1 MNLSILKEV
10 KVVIS
15 NNNNDDN
22 NNNNNNEEDD
32 LYQTSVYEAGCLNEI
47 RISNLIKTEFFS
59 EEEECAVVPFYFVV
73 EHEFIMLKD
82 LNLNIVSTPIKYVL
96 LRYNLN
102 ISNYQ
107 PLSDYL
113 ATVEYPS
120 RFLSTMLDIYSQLLN
135 SLLELEKMNICFFR
149 VSADNIL
156 INQNSNTVV
165 LSDFKNS
172 LQDSKEASVQDSKE
186 ASVQGSDD
194 TDGDFV
200 RILENTTCYT
210 YKPIEIHVVH
220 YLLKVN
226 GAPLSYSSIDEIS
239 TYFVE
244 KMEFLNHFDQ
254 EYKAKYYHK
263 CVQHLKMKYLNKP
276 KDHII
281 NEIRRETL
289 KTWDNFA
296 LSILF
301 LHIFEI
307 MIQVFSLNNT
317 IINEIVLILKQNLD
331 PVPNQRHSL
340 FYTMNAIGKLLLKSQ
355 DWSFLRLIPKSK
367 MKKLYERIVN

>member
-10 KVVIS
+10 KVVKTS
-15 NNNNDDN
+15 NHNNNSNSN
-22 NNNNNNEEDD
+22 EDD
-32 LYQTSVYEAGCLNEI
+32 FYQTCVYDAGCLNEI

-59 EEEECAVVPFYFVV
+59 ELPFPFYFVV
-73 EHEFIMLKD
+73 DHTFIMLKD
-82 LNLNIVSTPIKYVL
+82 LNLNIVSTPVKYVL

-113 ATVEYPS
+113 ATVEYPH

-135 SLLELEKMNICFFR
+135 TLLEMEKMNICFFR
-149 VSADNIL
+149 VSADDIF
-156 INQNSNTVV
+156 IDQHSITVI

-172 LQDSKEASVQDSKE
+172 LQDSKEANVQDSKE
-186 ASVQGSDD
+186 ANVQDSDD
-194 TDGDFV
+194 ADGDLI
-200 RILENTTCYT
+200 RILENTTSYT
-210 YKPIEIHVVH
+210 YKPIEIHVIH
-220 YLLKVN
+220 YLLNVN
-226 GAPLSYSSIDEIS
+226 GSPLSYSSIDEIS
-239 TYFVE
+239 TYFTE
-244 KMEFLNHFDQ
+244 KMEFLNHFDK
-254 EYKAKYYHK
+254 EYKTKYYHA
-263 CVQHLKMKYLNKP
+263 CVQELKSKYLNKP
-276 KDHII
+276 RNYII
-281 NEIRRETL
+281 SKIRRETR

-301 LHIFEI
+301 LHIFEN

-317 IINEIVLILKQNLD
+317 IINELVLIIKQNLD
-331 PVPNQRHSL
+331 PVPSQRHTL
-340 FYTMNAIGKLLLKSQ
+340 FYTLNAVGTLLLKTQ

>member
-10 KVVIS
+10 KVVANNVVNHNHNS
-15 NNNNDDN
+15 N
-22 NNNNNNEEDD
+22 EDD
-32 LYQTSVYEAGCLNEI
+32 FYQTCVYDAGCLNEI

-59 EEEECAVVPFYFVV
+59 ELPNPFYFVV
-73 EHEFIMLKD
+73 DHQFIGLKD

-96 LRYNLN
+96 LRYHLN
-102 ISNYQ
+102 ISKYQ
-107 PLSDYL
+107 PLSEYL
-113 ATVEYPS
+113 ATVEYPH

-149 VSADNIL
+149 VSADNIF
-156 INQNSNTVV
+156 IDQNSTTVI

-172 LQDSKEASVQDSKE
+172 FLDSE
-186 ASVQGSDD
+186 D
-194 TDGDFV
+194 TDESNRDFI

-226 GAPLSYSSIDEIS
+226 DAPLSYSSIDEIS
-239 TYFVE
+239 TYFAE
-244 KMEFLNHFDQ
+244 KMEFLNHFDK
-254 EYKAKYYHK
+254 EYKTKYYHE
-263 CVQHLKMKYLNKP
+263 CVRELKSKYLNKP
-276 KDHII
+276 KDYII
-281 NEIRRETL
+281 NEIRRETH

-301 LHIFEI
+301 LHIFEN

-317 IINEIVLILKQNLD
+317 IINELVSILKQNLD
-331 PVPNQRHSL
+331 PVPIQRHTLS
-340 FYTMNAIGKLLLKSQ
+340 YTVDAVGKLLLKAQ
-355 DWSFLRLIPKSK
+355 DWGFLRLLPKSK
-367 MKKLYERIVN
+367 TKKLYERIVS

>member
-10 KVVIS
+10 KVVKTS
-15 NNNNDDN
+15 NHNNNSNSN
-22 NNNNNNEEDD
+22 EDD
-32 LYQTSVYEAGCLNEI
+32 FYQTCVYDAGCLNEI

-59 EEEECAVVPFYFVV
+59 ELPFPFYFVMD
-73 EHEFIMLKD
+73 HKFIMLKD

-102 ISNYQ
+102 LSKYQ
-107 PLSDYL
+107 PLSEYL
-113 ATVEYPS
+113 ATVEYPY

-135 SLLELEKMNICFFR
+135 SLLEMEKMNICFFC
-149 VSADNIL
+149 VSADNIF
-156 INQNSNTVV
+156 IDQNSTTVV
-165 LSDFKNS
+165 LSDFKQS

-186 ASVQGSDD
+186 ASVQDSDNVVD
-194 TDGDFV
+194 ENFI

-210 YKPIEIHVVH
+210 YKPIEIHVIH

-239 TYFVE
+239 TYFAE
-244 KMEFLNHFDQ
+244 KMEFLNHFDK
-254 EYKAKYYHK
+254 EYKTKYYHE
-263 CVQHLKMKYLNKP
+263 CVRDLKSKYLNKS
-276 KDHII
+276 KDLII
-281 NEIRRETL
+281 SEIRRETR

-301 LHIFEI
+301 LHIFEN

-317 IINEIVLILKQNLD
+317 IINELVLILKENLD
-331 PVPNQRHSL
+331 PVPTKRHSL
-340 FYTMNAIGKLLLKSQ
+340 SYTVDTVGKLLLKPQ
-355 DWSFLRLIPKSK
+355 DWSFLRLLPKSK
-367 MKKLYERIVN
+367 TKKLYERIVS

>member
-10 KVVIS
+10 KVVKTS
-15 NNNNDDN
+15 NNTNAINNK
-22 NNNNNNEEDD
+22 EDD
-32 LYQTSVYEAGCLNEI
+32 FYQTCVYDAGCLNEI

-59 EEEECAVVPFYFVV
+59 ELPFPYYFVV
-73 EHEFIMLKD
+73 DHKFIMLKD

-107 PLSDYL
+107 PLSEYL
-113 ATVEYPS
+113 STVEYPH

-149 VSADNIL
+149 VSADNIFTD
-156 INQNSNTVV
+156 QNSTTIV
-165 LSDFKNS
+165 LSDFKQS
-172 LQDSKEASVQDSKE
+172 LQDLE
-186 ASVQGSDD
+186 D
-194 TDGDFV
+194 TDESNRDLI

-210 YKPIEIHVVH
+210 YKPIEIHVIH

-226 GAPLSYSSIDEIS
+226 DAPLSYSSIDEIS
-239 TYFVE
+239 TYFAE
-244 KMEFLNHFDQ
+244 KMEFLNHFNQ
-254 EYKAKYYHK
+254 EYKTKYYHE
-263 CVQHLKMKYLNKP
+263 CVRDLKSKYLNKP

-281 NEIRRETL
+281 NEIRRETR

-301 LHIFEI
+301 LHIFEN
-307 MIQVFSLNNT
+307 MIHVFSLNNT
-317 IINEIVLILKQNLD
+317 IINELVIILKQNLD
-331 PVPNQRHSL
+331 PVPTQRHTLS
-340 FYTMNAIGKLLLKSQ
+340 YTVDAVRKLLLKTQ
-355 DWSFLRLIPKSK
+355 DWGFLHLIPKSK
-367 MKKLYERIVN
+367 TKKLYERIVS

>member
-1 MNLSILKEV
+1 MNLSILKDV
-10 KVVIS
+10 KVTPNSKDHIS
-15 NNNNDDN
+15 NNN
-22 NNNNNNEEDD
+22 EDD
-32 LYQTSVYEAGCLNEI
+32 LYQTSVYDVGCLNEI
-47 RISNLIKTEFFS
+47 RISNLIKTEFL
-59 EEEECAVVPFYFVV
+59 EGTLVPLPFYFVT
-73 EHEFIMLKD
+73 EHEFIRLKD

-120 RFLSTMLDIYSQLLN
+120 HFLSTMLDVYSQLLN
-135 SLLELEKMNICFFR
+135 SLLELEKMNICFFG
-149 VSADNIL
+149 VSAGNIL
-156 INQNSNTVV
+156 IDQNSNTVV

-172 LQDSKEASVQDSKE
+172 LQDSDEANVQDSDE
-186 ASVQGSDD
+186 SNR
-194 TDGDFV
+194 DFI

-226 GAPLSYSSIDEIS
+226 GMPLSYSSIDEIS
-239 TYFVE
+239 TYFAE

-254 EYKAKYYHK
+254 EYKIKYYHE
-263 CVQHLKMKYLNKP
+263 CVQHLKTKYLNKP

-281 NEIRRETL
+281 SEIRRETRR
-289 KTWDNFA
+289 TWDNFA

-301 LHIFEI
+301 LHIFEN

-317 IINEIVLILKQNLD
+317 IINELVFILKQNLD

-340 FYTMNAIGKLLLKSQ
+340 FYTMDAIGKLLLKPQ